1 MFMHFH
7 LHFLMCVCM
16 KKRAHI
22 ASASPRTFFVQLEI
36 HVFADRALQMIAV
49 TGADMEKHNAGTSQT
64 IARLERE
71 LSESAARLADRC
83 PCAMIHYLLHTRKVF
98 FADTRGF
105 PLLRMGEV

>member
-1 MFMHFH
+1 MRVYEEESSHR
-7 LHFLMCVCM
+7 
-16 KKRAHI
+16 KRK
-22 ASASPRTFFVQLEI
+22 PKNFFVQLEI
-36 HVFADRALQMIAV
+36 HVFTDRALQMIAV

-71 LSESAARLADRC
+71 LSESATRLADRC
-83 PCAMIHYLLHTRKVF
+83 PCAMIHYLLHTRTVF